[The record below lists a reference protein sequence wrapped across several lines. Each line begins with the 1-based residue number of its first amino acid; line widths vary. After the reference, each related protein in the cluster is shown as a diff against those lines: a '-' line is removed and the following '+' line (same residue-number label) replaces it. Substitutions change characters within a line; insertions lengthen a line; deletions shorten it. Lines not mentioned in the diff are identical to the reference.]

1 MKTAQKLIYLNT
13 NVKSSN
19 TLKGM
24 LVQKEVKL
32 ILVCKTLVLVGV
44 DTGVAALGA
53 APEKHIEPGQVGQV
67 PLTKYLGLDT
77 GGRPFCKRLLTSP
90 TYVSQPFLTF

>member
-1 MKTAQKLIYLNT
+1 MVSFSLAEILRQNVMKTAQKLIYLNT

-32 ILVCKTLVLVGV
+32 ILVCETLVKTTKQFGLWKKFVLDLGV
-44 DTGVAALGA
+44 N
-53 APEKHIEPGQVGQV
+53 
-67 PLTKYLGLDT
+67 
-77 GGRPFCKRLLTSP
+77 
-90 TYVSQPFLTF
+90 

>member
-32 ILVCKTLVLVGV
+32 ILVCETLIKTSLIRNS
-44 DTGVAALGA
+44 D
-53 APEKHIEPGQVGQV
+53 I
-67 PLTKYLGLDT
+67 
-77 GGRPFCKRLLTSP
+77 F
-90 TYVSQPFLTF
+90 